1 MPILINPDST
11 ACLHPSLVGNSVG
24 IDIDGYDGAVDTAI
38 AATEAEDQEADEL
51 AGLLDN
57 LAVDTTKVKLESGE
71 TKPSA
76 PSPPR
81 DSAKIRM
88 LLKILNDI
96 EGRKEGEKTIV
107 FSQFTGFLDI
117 LEPFLDAHGTKFVR
131 YDGSMRNDKRQ
142 ESLETIKTS
151 STVRVILISFKA
163 GSTGLNLTCCNNV
176 VLMDLWWNPALED
189 QAFDRAHRLGQ
200 ERDVN
205 IFKLIVEETV
215 EDRILDLQNG
225 KRELAKAALSG
236 DGAGNFTKLTMA
248 DMLSTC
254 ARHLL
259 IRWPRSFD

>member
-1 MPILINPDST
+1 MEAYD
-11 ACLHPSLVGNSVG
+11 GG
-24 IDIDGYDGAVDTAI
+24 IDRPIDVD
-38 AATEAEDQEADEL
+38 AEDKEADEL

-57 LAVDTTKVKLESGE
+57 LAVDTNKPKPE
-71 TKPSA
+71 TSESA
-76 PSPPR
+76 PPTSFGAARDR

-88 LLKILNDI
+88 LLKILGDI
-96 EGRKEGEKTIV
+96 EARGEGEKTIV

-117 LEPFLDAHGTKFVR
+117 LEPFLKARGVRFVR
-131 YDGSMRNDKRQ
+131 YDGSMKNDKRQ

-151 STVRVILISFKA
+151 NTVRVILISFKA

-200 ERDVN
+200 QRDVN

-215 EDRILDLQNG
+215 EDRILTLQNA

-236 DGAGNFTKLTMA
+236 NAAGNFTKLTMA
-248 DMLSTC
+248 DMLSKSTPWDSSNPSPQVSSVC
-254 ARHLL
+254 VE
-259 IRWPRSFD
+259 I